1 MKHFSTCLMLLCLT
15 CLTGCGLTFNDFS
28 APDGSYKVKI
38 PGKPVRVNLPP
49 GVNGDAWESVTGRWN
64 FGVVTAAPDNAPAI
78 TNSSAQSALLDFAVQ
93 GQATDWRATFT
104 GKDSITLNGF
114 QGREVVY
121 AIPAGPDSMGKQQ
134 VATTAIV
141 RFYLVNSKMVLL
153 MARSSNS
160 INKDSA
166 EVKTFFNSFVLNSTA
181 SPSAGMP
188 GMSGGNM
195 PGSNMPG
202 ATAGNSTL
210 PAGGSSYST
219 PGGSNPTNTAGYN
232 GTAPATYPMPTGT
245 PMNPS
250 GTYPPPAGTNPN
262 ATAGTYPPP
271 AGGTYPPPAGGTY
284 PPPAGG
290 TYPPPA
296 GANGNNTAGAP
307 GGTYPPPAGTNTNTA
322 GTNPMASGTY
332 PPPAGAGNNS
342 TTLPGMNPP
351 GAFPGQAGQPGAA
364 PTFTGTP
371 VDAET
376 KITVGDSLQVNANG
390 RWIDVKV
397 TRVPPN
403 GLVQVRSLSK
413 PPIIEFVQ
421 RGVLQLPPGAGDAVA
436 SNDAGRPVTDPAGLP
451 KSGSA
456 GLPKSKSS
464 GGFAKPAPETKT
476 ESTPS
481 VGSVSLDGASVDD
494 LIKIIGKKTEH
505 RRVAAA
511 EKLRDHSEAGPN
523 ADIAKKLI
531 ELLKADQVTVR
542 NAVAQALEKWSAPE
556 NNAAVQK
563 NLKGSTLEIRQSM
576 LRILAAHKY
585 EAAAGDIAE
594 CLADKDDR
602 KLATESLIAIGE
614 PAQKAVIKMLDHRD
628 SKVKLA
634 ACEVLKEIG
643 TSDSVAALKKA
654 SDSWTGTD
662 RLTAKKILKELEAKK

>member
-1 MKHFSTCLMLLCLT
+1 MLLCLT
-15 CLTGCGLTFNDFS
+15 CLTGCGLEFTEFT
-28 APDGSYKVKI
+28 APSGSYKVKL
-38 PGKPVRVNLPP
+38 PGKPVRASASDLSNQRDE
-49 GVNGDAWESVTGRWN
+49 GWEVITGRWN
-64 FGVVTAAPDNAPAI
+64 MGILEVSSPRSM
-78 TNSSAQSALLDFAVQ
+78 NSSQQSVALDAMINTSMSRFP
-93 GQATDWRATFT
+93 GTKKGTS
-104 GKDSITLNGF
+104 SITLNGYP
-114 QGREVVY
+114 GRETEY
-121 AIPAGPDSMGKQQ
+121 AVPAGAIISGGLKEGASTM
-134 VATTAIV
+134 VVRIYATETKIFV
-141 RFYLVNSKMVLL
+141 L
-153 MARSSNS
+153 MARSTNS
-160 INKDSA
+160 ITKDSA
-166 EVKTFFNSFVLNSTA
+166 DVKTFFNSFVLNSTA
-181 SPSAGMP
+181 TASPGAGMP
-188 GMSGGNM
+188 GMSGSNM

-210 PAGGSSYST
+210 PVGGSSYST

-262 ATAGTYPPP
+262 ATA
-271 AGGTYPPPAGGTY
+271 GTYPPPAGGTY

-364 PTFTGTP
+364 PMFTGTP

-397 TRVPPN
+397 TRVAPN

-436 SNDAGRPVTDPAGLP
+436 SNDAGPVTDPAGLP
-451 KSGSA
+451 QSGSA
-456 GLPKSKSS
+456 RLPKSKSS
-464 GGFAKPAPETKT
+464 GGFAKPAPATKT
-476 ESTPS
+476 ESSPS
-481 VGSVSLDGASVDD
+481 VGSVSLEGASVEE
-494 LIKIIGKKTEH
+494 LIKIVSKKTEH

-523 ADIAKKLI
+523 ADVAKKLI

-662 RLTAKKILKELEAKK
+662 RLTAKKVLKELEGKK